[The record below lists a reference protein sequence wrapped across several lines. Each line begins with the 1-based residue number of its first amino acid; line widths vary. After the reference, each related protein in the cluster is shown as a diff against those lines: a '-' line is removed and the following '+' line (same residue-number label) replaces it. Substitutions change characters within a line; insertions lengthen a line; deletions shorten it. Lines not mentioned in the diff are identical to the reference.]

1 MAKFYLTNKTVQD
14 LSDIWNYTVDNWSEN
29 QAELYYSLL
38 IDSCQ
43 EIARNPKL
51 GKSYEVVEKNV
62 LGFKTGQHVIFY
74 RIVTEKEVEIVRILH
89 GMMDM
94 KNHLTSSQ
102 VPAKPTQKSPE

>member
-1 MAKFYLTNKTVQD
+1 MAKFYLTNKAVQD
-14 LSDIWNYTVDNWSEN
+14 LGDIWDYTIDNRSEN

-43 EIARNPKL
+43 EIAHKPKL
-51 GKSYEVVEKNV
+51 GKSYEIVEKNV

-74 RIVTEKEVEIVRILH
+74 RIITEKEVEIVRILH

-94 KNHLTSSQ
+94 KNHL
-102 VPAKPTQKSPE
+102 